1 MQRTLMLV
9 ALVSLAG
16 GGAPLA
22 QSEKAGDLPYAGR
35 WKLNV
40 AKSDFGETTATYAKA
55 GADEMQFTMAGQSY
69 KFKVDGKDYPSIF
82 GRSSAWKQIDP
93 NTWETVTKQDGT
105 LIATDTTKL
114 SADGKTLT
122 VHSKGPK
129 PAGGT
134 FESTTV
140 YERVSGGPGLEGKW
154 KTKNV
159 QTSAPTVLALTPSGS
174 DGLTVS
180 IPDFKINADL
190 KFDGKDYPATGPGMP
205 PGLTLAIKKTGPR
218 SFDLVEKQ
226 NGKPLFNLSFEVS
239 ADGKTLTETGGPVGV
254 NEKFKAVYERQSG
267 TT

>member
-1 MQRTLMLV
+1 MRRTF
-9 ALVSLAG
+9 ALLALAVLTG
-16 GGAPLA
+16 GGPLVA

-40 AKSDFGETTATYAKA
+40 AKSDFGETTATYAKV
-55 GADEMQFTMAGQSY
+55 GSDEMQFTMAGQSY
-69 KFKVDGKDYPSIF
+69 KFKVDGKDYPSLL

-93 NTWETVTKQDGT
+93 NTWETLTKQNGT

-114 SADGKTLT
+114 SVDGNTMT

-134 FESTTV
+134 FEQTTV
-140 YERVSGGPGLEGKW
+140 YSRVSGGPGLEGKW
-154 KTKNV
+154 KTKNI
-159 QTSAPTVLALTPSGS
+159 QTSAPTVLELAPSGS
-174 DGLTVS
+174 DGLSVR

-190 KFDGKDYPATGPGMP
+190 KFDGKDYPATGPAMP

-254 NEKFKAVYERQSG
+254 DEKFKAIYERQSG